1 MAEVFG
7 ITIGKKPEPEGPPTP
22 PSLEEMVKETRSFRP
37 SEVGVDLL
45 PRYVRTRYE
54 SRALRNKFVIA
65 GSALAIM
72 FAGAWGVGSIVN
84 KSNEGEIATY
94 DSQTQE
100 MNMQASALAPYQSYT
115 VNVDAK
121 RETMYTRMSTDLN
134 AGSAA
139 SAFSNAANSSGS
151 NITQY
156 SINITHASPE
166 GDPMGGGSSDCP
178 SPDPFNTTESIG
190 CITFSGTAPGSEN
203 VAQLVGALNGTEGFA
218 DAYIPSISTAQ
229 GGEGQAQETTF
240 SGSVAFDAT
249 LRSGRYDDLA
259 NPIVNTAAPAD
270 PAADAEAPVDDSAPL
285 D

>member
-7 ITIGKKPEPEGPPTP
+7 ITIGKKPTPEGPPTP
-22 PSLEEMVKETRSFRP
+22 PSLEEMVKETRAFRP
-37 SEVGVDLL
+37 GEVGVDLL
-45 PRYVRTRYE
+45 PQYVQSRYE
-54 SRALRNKFVIA
+54 SKALRNKFIIA

-84 KSNEGEIATY
+84 NSNEGEIATY

-100 MNMQASALAPYQSYT
+100 MNMQASQLAPYQSYT

-121 RETMYTRMSTDLN
+121 RETMYNRMSTDLN

-139 SAFSNAANSSGS
+139 GAFASAARSSGS
-151 NITQY
+151 DITQY
-156 SINITHASPE
+156 SISITHASPE

-203 VAQLVGALNGTEGFA
+203 VAQLVSALNGTEGFA
-218 DAYIPSISTAQ
+218 DAYIPSISTTQA
-229 GGEGQAQETTF
+229 GEGQAQETTF
-240 SGSVAFDAT
+240 SGSVAFDAS

-259 NPIVNTAAPAD
+259 NPITTTAD
-270 PAADAEAPVDDSAPL
+270 PAAGPEAPAEDSAPL